1 MAIEAPGAKDANEAS
16 HRRVPRTRDQLSDAG
31 KTCLRRTLLQLQAR
45 FPKVTTE
52 SMACVLLDP
61 RTKPSAKKVV
71 AVGNIPRKE
80 EKAIY
85 KNGVDFLRVEH
96 RKVFAQM
103 TKQGKISPSQPSLS
117 QSSLLSQDSS
127 PFSSPSSTGWD
138 DADELLVG
146 PPIRATKTRDELK
159 ETEIYARA
167 DAVLRE
173 WLDLEPEWARGRPTP
188 EPQDQD

>member
-1 MAIEAPGAKDANEAS
+1 MKGFA
-16 HRRVPRTRDQLSDAG
+16 
-31 KTCLRRTLLQLQAR
+31 
-45 FPKVTTE
+45 
-52 SMACVLLDP
+52 VLLV
-61 RTKPSAKKVV
+61 KKIA
-71 AVGNIPRKE
+71 AVGNIPLKE

-96 RKVFAQM
+96 KKVFAQM

-138 DADELLVG
+138 DADDLLVR

-159 ETEIYARA
+159 ETEINARA

-173 WLDLEPEWARGRPTP
+173 WLDLEPEWLEVDQRQNPKIKIEDLSKEMSIDGRIEGCTTLCWTSTNI
-188 EPQDQD
+188 